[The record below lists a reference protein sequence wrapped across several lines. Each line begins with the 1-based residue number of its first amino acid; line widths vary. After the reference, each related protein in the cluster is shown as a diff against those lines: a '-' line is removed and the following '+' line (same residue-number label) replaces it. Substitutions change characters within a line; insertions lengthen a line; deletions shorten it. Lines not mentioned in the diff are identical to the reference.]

1 MQLFDALNVID
12 ATLNHWCGEVAAQD
26 CTCQG
31 IGIQESRSFYSYW
44 MWTQGKATHST
55 ANIVDGYFL
64 EGIKLPTW
72 INLRTLTKA
81 QLQRSMP
88 KDHRIIE
95 SANAK
100 PNGGVTTELE
110 LLLWREANALKA
122 ARCRLPLNMSDQGGT
137 SSMGQ
142 TRKKGIHTL
151 KTRCPN
157 YRLSRLHL
165 WKGLGQKLYIYIYLP
180 GPTINIH
187 RPHHPSVTAP
197 VVSPMEDSCGLLS
210 KPGASWNRATLLRKG
225 TWCGDADDI
234 CSLFV
239 TFIIAH
245 IWVLWYSIDPK
256 ASSTKFNLV
265 FSNDQA

>member
-1 MQLFDALNVID
+1 MPSPMVASPQSWNSCFGERPTHWKQPGADCHWIW
-12 ATLNHWCGEVAAQD
+12 AT
-26 CTCQG
+26 
-31 IGIQESRSFYSYW
+31 
-44 MWTQGKATHST
+44 
-55 ANIVDGYFL
+55 
-64 EGIKLPTW
+64 
-72 INLRTLTKA
+72 
-81 QLQRSMP
+81 
-88 KDHRIIE
+88 
-95 SANAK
+95 
-100 PNGGVTTELE
+100 
-110 LLLWREANALKA
+110 REARAPWGKLE
-122 ARCRLPLNMSDQGGT
+122 RRGS
-137 SSMGQ
+137 
-142 TRKKGIHTL
+142 I
-151 KTRCPN
+151 
-157 YRLSRLHL
+157 L
-165 WKGLGQKLYIYIYLP
+165 WKHGVPTIGCLGFTSGRGWAKSYIYIYLP